1 MAGWYNP
8 PQIPMLNELLTN
20 PLALIPRLIVL
31 VVALTVHEFAHA
43 WSADRFGDDTP
54 RQNGRLTLNPL
65 VHLDPI
71 GALVFLLAGFG
82 WAKPVPVNLYALE
95 RNNRF
100 APVWVAF
107 AGPLSNF
114 LLALIVAIP
123 FRLGLFDSL
132 PLNVLE
138 LFAQFVWLNL
148 VLMVFNLI
156 PIFPLD
162 GEKVLT
168 YLLLLAPE
176 SGLRRLLDQVRP
188 IGPMILMFMIFAGPL
203 IGFNLIDT
211 LVIVPVNA
219 IFATLVG
226 IG

>member
-1 MAGWYNP
+1 MFG
-8 PQIPMLNELLTN
+8 QLFSD

-43 WSADRFGDDTP
+43 WTADRFGDGTP
-54 RQNGRLTLNPL
+54 RANGRLTLNPL
-65 VHLDPI
+65 SHLDPI
-71 GALVFLLAGFG
+71 GSLVFLLAGFG

-95 RNNRF
+95 RSNRL

-114 LLALIVAIP
+114 ILAIIFAIPLRFGLLDSAPPLLAD
-123 FRLGLFDSL
+123 LF
-132 PLNVLE
+132 V
-138 LFAQFVWLNL
+138 QFVWLNL
-148 VLMVFNLI
+148 ILMVFNLI

-168 YLLLLAPE
+168 YLLPPE
-176 SGLRRLLDQVRP
+176 SSLRRLLDQIRP
-188 IGPMILMFMIFAGPL
+188 VGPMILLFLIVAGPL
-203 IGFNLIDT
+203 IGLDLLGI
-211 LVIVPVNA
+211 LVSEPVSA
-219 IFATLVG
+219 MFAALVG

>member
-1 MAGWYNP
+1 
-8 PQIPMLNELLTN
+8 MLDLLREN
-20 PLALIPRLIVL
+20 PLAAIAYLIVV

-54 RQNGRLTLNPL
+54 RLNGRLTLNPL

-71 GALVFLLAGFG
+71 GALVFILAGFG

-107 AGPLSNF
+107 AGPLSN
-114 LLALIVAIP
+114 LILAILFAIP
-123 FRLGLFDSL
+123 IRLGLLDSAP
-132 PLNVLE
+132 PLIVDLVF
-138 LFAQFVWLNL
+138 LFVQLDL

-156 PIFPLD
+156 PISPLD

-168 YLLLLAPE
+168 FLLSPE
-176 SGLRRLLDQVRP
+176 SGLRRLMDQIRP
-188 IGPMILMFMIFAGPL
+188 IGPMILMFMIFLGPR
-203 IGFNLIDT
+203 IGFNLINI
-211 LVIVPVNA
+211 LVTGPVNA
-219 IFATLVG
+219 MFAALVG